1 MGIGSGVIVSE
12 DGYIITNNHVI
23 DKSDKITV
31 TLDNKTEYEAKV
43 IGTDPSTDIALLK
56 VEANGLPY
64 LEYANSDDVE
74 LGEWVLAVGNPYNL
88 TSTVTAGIISAKA
101 RELGINR
108 SQMSLESFLQTD
120 AVNPVTVGERW

>member
-74 LGEWVLAVGNPYNL
+74 
-88 TSTVTAGIISAKA
+88 
-101 RELGINR
+101 
-108 SQMSLESFLQTD
+108 
-120 AVNPVTVGERW
+120 